1 MPNISTNEAM
11 ERRIKRRNRTDAI
24 KAMRSEGATLAEIAD
39 ALSLNVSTVG
49 EIAARHD
56 MPGGAEVRRIRAQDR
71 AAEVLDLRRS
81 GMSWHDISMQVGISA
96 EYAAKIAR
104 LARRDASR
112 ADRPL

>member
-11 ERRIKRRNRTDAI
+11 RRRVMRRNRTEAI
-24 KAMRSEGATLAEIAD
+24 KAMRCEGATLAEIAD
-39 ALSLNVSTVG
+39 ALSLNVFTVG

-56 MPGGAEVRRIRAQDR
+56 MPDAAEVRRIRAQDR
-71 AAEVLDLRRS
+71 AAEVLNLRNA

-112 ADRPL
+112 ADRVA